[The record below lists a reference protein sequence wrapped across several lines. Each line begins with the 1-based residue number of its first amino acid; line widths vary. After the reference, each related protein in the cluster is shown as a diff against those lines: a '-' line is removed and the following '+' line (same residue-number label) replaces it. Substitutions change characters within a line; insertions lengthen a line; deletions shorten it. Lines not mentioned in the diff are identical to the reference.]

1 VYWLAVVLAG
11 SSLVASAAVQV
22 LVWLFWRSSQRMEQ
36 SGQERLE
43 ILREGMARLEFMT
56 EERRGLQKELEWRRS
71 MMGWEGRPLELE
83 TPLETNGHPE
93 SEQSRVEP

>member
-1 VYWLAVVLAG
+1 
-11 SSLVASAAVQV
+11 
-22 LVWLFWRSSQRMEQ
+22 MEQ

-71 MMGWEGRPLELE
+71 MMGWEGRPLELD
-83 TPLETNGHPE
+83 PLRN
-93 SEQSRVEP
+93 QRALRIRAV